1 MIMIHRDL
9 KNGTVSAVVK
19 RPVSVFYFESEETGK
34 NPAPPA
40 AQWGVTGTDQ
50 VVGRLLPYTGLHF
63 FVTIPQLT
71 GILKLK
77 LFLSLGMYH

>member
-1 MIMIHRDL
+1 MIMCHRDL
-9 KNGTVSAVVK
+9 KNDTVSAVVK

-34 NPAPPA
+34 NPAPHA
-40 AQWGVTGTDQ
+40 AQWGITGIGRD
-50 VVGRLLPYTGLHF
+50 VGRMLPYTGLQF

-77 LFLSLGMYH
+77 LFLNLGMYP